1 MSRVVVTGG
10 AGFIGSNLAHALL
23 ARGDSVVVLDNF
35 LTGRRQNLA
44 DIADAITL
52 VQGDIRNRADLDQA
66 FAGADYV
73 LHQAALPSVVRSV
86 EDPEA
91 SHDVNVNGMIQVL
104 QAARRHGI
112 KRLVFAASS
121 SAYGET
127 PVLPK
132 VETMTPAPIS
142 PYGVGKLLGEQY
154 CRVWTRVYGLEC
166 VALRYF
172 NVFGPRQSPQSDYA
186 AVIPKFITLMQ
197 QGQAPHIHGDGLQ
210 TRDFC
215 YIDNVVEA
223 NLNALVAPN
232 AAGNVYNVA
241 CGAHYS
247 LLDLV
252 GNLNAILGTSIVA
265 THGPNRTG
273 DIRDSYADI
282 TAARRDLNYA
292 ASVSFA
298 EGLRRAVDWYATR
311 PAG

>member
-52 VQGDIRNRADLDQA
+52 VQGDIRSRADLDQA